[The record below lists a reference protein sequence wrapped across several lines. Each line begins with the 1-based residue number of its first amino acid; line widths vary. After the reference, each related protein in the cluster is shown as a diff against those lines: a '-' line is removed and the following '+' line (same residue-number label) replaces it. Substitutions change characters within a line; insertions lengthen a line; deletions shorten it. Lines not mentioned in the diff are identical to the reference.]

1 MKTFTLFY
9 DYSSQWE
16 MANKAT
22 IEKIK
27 MEIKIVF
34 LMVVWRVDSFE

>member
-1 MKTFTLFY
+1 
-9 DYSSQWE
+9 